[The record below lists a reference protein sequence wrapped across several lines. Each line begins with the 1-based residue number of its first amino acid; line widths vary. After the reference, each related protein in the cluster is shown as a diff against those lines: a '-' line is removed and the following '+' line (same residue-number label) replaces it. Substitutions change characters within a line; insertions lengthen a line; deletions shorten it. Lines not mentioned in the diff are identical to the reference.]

1 MTKNNNIQKKIIQR
15 TFWQILPFMCI
26 LLLWREYGNMEFSW
40 SYAAMFSIELIVGIG
55 ITYATACYLARL
67 KIKNKDKHI
76 FRN

>member
-1 MTKNNNIQKKIIQR
+1 
-15 TFWQILPFMCI
+15 MCI

-67 KIKNKDKHI
+67 KIEDKDKHI